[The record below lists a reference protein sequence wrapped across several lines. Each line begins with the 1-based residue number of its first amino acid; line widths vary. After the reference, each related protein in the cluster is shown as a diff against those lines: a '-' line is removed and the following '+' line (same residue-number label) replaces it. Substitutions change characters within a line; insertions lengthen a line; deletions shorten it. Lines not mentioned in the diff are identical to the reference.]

1 MLKCLGL
8 RNQIKQ
14 PHSKIS
20 EHLFLHLYSNFINS
34 KKVKQAQ
41 TYALYKLQYRQYY
54 THFITTVMKIMLI
67 INKTVDRLIEITVV
81 LNNETSF
88 YSHE

>member
-34 KKVKQAQ
+34 KRVKQAQ
-41 TYALYKLQYRQYY
+41 TYALYKLQYRQYC

-67 INKTVDRLIEITVV
+67 INKIVDRLIEITVV